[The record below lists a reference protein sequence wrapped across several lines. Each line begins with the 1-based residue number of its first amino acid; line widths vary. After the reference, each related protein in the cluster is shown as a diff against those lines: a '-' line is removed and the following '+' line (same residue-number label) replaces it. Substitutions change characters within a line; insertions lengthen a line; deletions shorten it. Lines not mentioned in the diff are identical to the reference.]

1 MARAAGIEIGKVTA
15 SDAVEKRDVLLEE
28 LLLACFLVILL
39 QRGVFAVSPSLLL
52 ILNGGKG
59 SGLEKN

>member
-28 LLLACFLVILL
+28 LLLACFLFALL
-39 QRGVFAVSPSLLL
+39 QRSVFAVSPGLLL
-52 ILNGGKG
+52 ILNGGKR